1 MPRMDSAVAD
11 QMSADLAARIANQTP
26 TPGGEAAVRR
36 LSEGMASGKPN
47 YDEMSPM
54 LAEAD
59 KEATSNRATIA
70 RRPRTAEICR
80 RSGTSPARELDVYL
94 ATYEKGTMVWRIG
107 LGPDGKI
114 VNAMVTPDF

>member
-1 MPRMDSAVAD
+1 MDSAMAE

-26 TPGGEAAVRR
+26 TPGGEAAIRR
-36 LSEGMASGKPN
+36 LSEGIAYGKPN
-47 YDEMSPM
+47 YDEMSPT
-54 LAEAD
+54 LAEAA
-59 KEATSNRATIA
+59 KNQLPTSQPLI
-70 RRPRTAEICR
+70 
-80 RSGTSPARELDVYL
+80 SGLGALKSLTFRNVSGQGLDVYL